1 MSISRRKFL
10 GWMSAAGAS
19 VMAPVRSKA
28 APIKDFSGYPESM
41 GVLHDTV
48 RCIGCRRC
56 EAACNKVNELPAPDQ
71 PFDDLKVLDHQRRTS
86 AGAYTVVNRFG
97 TPPAAGGAPLPEP
110 SATFIKRQ
118 CNHCLEP
125 ACASV
130 CFVRAFTKTPEG
142 AVVYN
147 ENVCVG
153 CRYCMIA
160 CPFEIPAY
168 QYDNA
173 FSPKVTKCT
182 MCHPRVVKGLLPGCV
197 EACPTE
203 ALIFGKRS
211 DLLAMARR
219 RITRHPD
226 QYVDHIYGE
235 HEMGGTNWL
244 YLAGEP
250 FENLGLRTDLGTT
263 PAPKL
268 TAGALG
274 AVPMVVGLWPVLLT
288 GVYAMNKRR
297 DKLAAE
303 AQADA
308 VAKAQASAAESLAA
322 AKAQAAEA
330 QKAALEKQAEAHEKA
345 LAEAVEKAAALAASQ
360 AASQTASL
368 SAEKADSEAAAPAD
382 TNATEPAEDAGQTPD
397 ETLAGEGKANPS
409 SDEEEV

>member
-10 GWMSAAGAS
+10 GWMSAAGATAL
-19 VMAPVRSKA
+19 MPGRSKA
-28 APIKDFSGYPESM
+28 APTKDFSGYPDSM

-56 EAACNKVNELPAPDQ
+56 EAACNTVNKLPAPEE
-71 PFDDLKVLDHQRRTS
+71 PFDDLKVLDRQRRTS

-97 TPPAAGGAPLPEP
+97 ETTAEDSLPLAGSSP
-110 SATFIKRQ
+110 TFIKRQ

-125 ACASV
+125 ACASA

-147 ENVCVG
+147 ADVCVG

-168 QYDNA
+168 EYNNA
-173 FSPKVTKCT
+173 LSPKVTKCT
-182 MCHPRVVKGLLPGCV
+182 LCHPRVVKGLLPGCV

-211 DLLAMARR
+211 DLVTMARR
-219 RITRHPD
+219 RIARHPD
-226 QYVDHIYGE
+226 QYEDHIYGE
-235 HEMGGTNWL
+235 REMGGTSWL

-250 FENLGLRTDLGTT
+250 FETLGLRTDLGTT

-268 TAGALG
+268 TSGALG

-288 GVYAMNKRR
+288 GVYAMNKRKE
-297 DKLAAE
+297 KLAAE
-303 AQADA
+303 AQANA
-308 VAKAQASAAESLAA
+308 VAATEANAAEALAA
-322 AKAQAAEA
+322 AKEKAAA
-330 QKAALEKQAEAHEKA
+330 DQKAALEKQAEAHEKA
-345 LAEAVEKAAALAASQ
+345 LTEAVQKAVQEAAVETETVEATAEASKDA
-360 AASQTASL
+360 T
-368 SAEKADSEAAAPAD
+368 SEAA
-382 TNATEPAEDAGQTPD
+382 
-397 ETLAGEGKANPS
+397 KANPS
-409 SDEEEV
+409 SDEEDV